1 MRKSLPL
8 LNKRILI
15 TRNKEQAADFS
26 HLVEELGGTA
36 YVVPLIQFSLPI
48 NSEEISSEIH
58 ECIEGMDI
66 IVFTSTNGV
75 DYFFQLY
82 DKPLH
87 KKIAAVGEKTKE
99 ALEKR
104 GLEVTIMP
112 NKFTAEHLLDS
123 LIDGTQKSAS
133 ILLIQGNL
141 ARPILREQLIKLGY
155 NVKQIVVYENTMPKE
170 SIHKLKKLSNE
181 NLDVVTF
188 TSPSSVRNFSNIIP
202 PEKLK
207 AEVAVIGPITES
219 AAKQLGYTVHI
230 SPENYTVQSLVNSIV
245 DFYNKGCVKG

>member
-1 MRKSLPL
+1 MRDSLPL

-15 TRNKEQAADFS
+15 TRSKEQAADFS

-36 YVVPLIQFSLPI
+36 LVVPLIQFSLPV
-48 NSEEISSEIH
+48 NSDEISSEIH
-58 ECIEGMDI
+58 ECIEEMDNV
-66 IVFTSTNGV
+66 VFTSTNGV

-82 DKPLH
+82 NKPIH
-87 KKIAAVGEKTKE
+87 KRIAAVGEKTKE

-104 GLEVTIMP
+104 GLEVSVMP

-123 LIDGTQKSAS
+123 IIVGTEKSAS

-141 ARPILREQLIKLGY
+141 ARPILREQLMKLGY
-155 NVKQIVVYENTMPKE
+155 NVKQIVVYENTMPTE

-181 NLDVVTF
+181 KFDIVTF

-202 PEKLK
+202 PEKLN
-207 AEVAVIGPITES
+207 ADVAVIGPITES
-219 AAKQLGYTVHI
+219 AAKQLGYTVQI
-230 SPENYTVQSLVNSIV
+230 SPENYTVQSLVDSIV
-245 DFYNKGCVKG
+245 HFYNKK